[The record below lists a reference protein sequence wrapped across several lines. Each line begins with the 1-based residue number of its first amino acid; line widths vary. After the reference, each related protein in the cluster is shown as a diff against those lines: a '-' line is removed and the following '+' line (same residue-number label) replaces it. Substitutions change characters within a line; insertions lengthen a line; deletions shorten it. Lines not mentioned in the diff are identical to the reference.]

1 MDIVILGLLM
11 VQDLTVYQLN
21 QAFKSGIAL
30 IYSASY
36 GSILSAIKKLL
47 ALNEIT
53 FIEMVENGRNKKIYH
68 ITEAGRAHFYQWMQ
82 ADIDGNKLETMALC
96 KVFFLGLIV
105 SDDEKKRILDSI
117 ITSIVKMEESLNQL
131 SQYLSQLQLTDEEKT
146 LHGYQFETLDYGI
159 RSHGLAR
166 EWAQELLNKLEAK

>member
-47 ALNEIT
+47 LSKEIT
-53 FIEMVENGRNKKIYH
+53 FIELVENGRNKKIYH
-68 ITEAGRAHFYQWMQ
+68 ITEAGRAHFVKWMH

-96 KVFFLGLIV
+96 KVFFLGLIESE
-105 SDDEKKRILDSI
+105 SDKKKILENIISSI
-117 ITSIVKMEESLNQL
+117 IQMEESLDQL
-131 SQYLSQLQLTDEEKT
+131 SQYLTHLQLTDEEKK
-146 LHGYQFETLDYGI
+146 LHGYQFKTLDYGI
-159 RSHGLAR
+159 RSHAMAR
-166 EWAQELLNKLEAK
+166 EWAQQLLDELTI

>member
-47 ALNEIT
+47 LANEIT
-53 FIEMVENGRNKKIYH
+53 FIELVENGRNKKIYH
-68 ITEAGRAHFYQWMQ
+68 ITEEGRAHFYQWMH
-82 ADIDGNKLETMALC
+82 ADIDENKLEAMALC
-96 KVFFLGLIV
+96 KVFFLGLIEPV
-105 SDDEKKRILDSI
+105 GEKKEILENIIASI
-117 ITSIVKMEESLNQL
+117 IRMEASLNQL
-131 SQYLSQLQLTDEEKT
+131 SQHLAHLQLTDDEMK
-146 LHGYQFETLDYGI
+146 LYGYQFKTLDYGI

-166 EWAQELLNKLEAK
+166 EWAQELLEELQA

>member
-11 VQDLTVYQLN
+11 HQDLTIYQLN

-47 ALNEIT
+47 SANEIT
-53 FIEMVENGRNKKIYH
+53 FIELVEHGRNKKIYH
-68 ITEAGRAHFYQWMQ
+68 ITDEGRAHFYRWMH
-82 ADIDGNKLETMALC
+82 ADIDENKLETMALC

-105 SDDEKKRILDSI
+105 PVDEKKKILENIISSI
-117 ITSIVKMEESLNQL
+117 IKMEETLEQL
-131 SQYLSQLQLTDEEKT
+131 SRSLSRYQFTDEEMKLYGYQLKT
-146 LHGYQFETLDYGI
+146 LEYGI
-159 RSHGLAR
+159 RSHRVAR
-166 EWAQELLNKLEAK
+166 EWAQELLDELLV

>member
-47 ALNEIT
+47 ELKEIT
-53 FIEMVENGRNKKIYH
+53 FIELVENGRNKKIYH
-68 ITEAGRAHFYQWMQ
+68 ITAAGIAHFFQWMH

-96 KVFFLGLIV
+96 KVFFLGLID
-105 SDDEKKRILDSI
+105 SDDEKRKILENI
-117 ITSIVKMEESLNQL
+117 ISAIINMEESLNQL
-131 SQYLSQLQLTDEEKT
+131 SQYLSQLQLSDEEKK
-146 LHGYQFETLDYGI
+146 LHGYQFKTLDYGI
-159 RSHGLAR
+159 RSHGVAR
-166 EWAQELLNKLEAK
+166 EWAQELLDELSA